1 MRPYN
6 SPQMNL
12 ILFEEDELEKNLP
25 FDDPRSIHIRQI
37 LKLDIG
43 DEFKAGVIGGEI
55 GTARL
60 EGEYEQTWIWSF
72 VPICKPEPL
81 HPLTLVLGC
90 PRPPVARRLLK
101 DMSTIGIRELRCCT
115 TDLNEK
121 SYLTS
126 KLWREGLWRQALID
140 GGIQSGSTLLPG
152 VRTSKTLDLSL
163 DGLPDGATRIA
174 LDNAPDAD
182 AFGHHEIA
190 GDYAVLAVGP
200 ERGWSDRER
209 SVLDAHGFVRLGLGT
224 RILRTETACS
234 LGTGLMLSRMGI
246 L

>member
-1 MRPYN
+1 
-6 SPQMNL
+6 MNL
-12 ILFEEDELEKNLP
+12 ILFEDDELGKNLP

-37 LKLDIG
+37 LKLDVG

-55 GTARL
+55 GIARL
-60 EGEYEQTWIWSF
+60 EDQSKTAWIWSF
-72 VPICKPEPL
+72 VPTCEPEPL

-90 PRPPVARRLLK
+90 PRPPVAHRLLK
-101 DMSTIGIRELRCCT
+101 DMSSIGIKELRCCT

-126 KLWREGLWRQALID
+126 KLWREGLWRQAVID
-140 GGIQSGSTLLPG
+140 GGVQAGSTLLPE
-152 VRTSKTLDLSL
+152 VRTSSSLDLSL
-163 DGLPDGATRIA
+163 DDFPAGSTRIA
-174 LDNAPDAD
+174 LDNAPDAGP
-182 AFGHHEIA
+182 FGHQIIA
-190 GDYAVLAVGP
+190 GGQAVLAVGP

-209 SVLDAHGFVRLGLGT
+209 VVLDAHGFVRLHLGT

>member
-37 LKLDIG
+37 LKLEIG

-60 EGEYEQTWIWSF
+60 EGQSERAWIWSF

-101 DMSTIGIRELRCCT
+101 DMSTIGIKELRCCT

-126 KLWREGLWRQALID
+126 RLWREGLWRQALID
-140 GGIQSGSTLLPG
+140 GGVQSGSTLLPE
-152 VRTSKTLDLSL
+152 VRTSISL
-163 DGLPDGATRIA
+163 DRSLEDLPDGATRIA
-174 LDNAPDAD
+174 LDNAPDAEP
-182 AFGHHEIA
+182 FGHHETP
-190 GDYAVLAVGP
+190 GDEAVLAVGP
-200 ERGWSDRER
+200 ERGWSARER
-209 SVLDAHGFVRLGLGT
+209 SVLDAHGFVRLRLGT

-234 LGTGLMLSRMGI
+234 LGTGLLLSRMGI